1 MKSSSMTSIV
11 PCNSMSSFHA
21 SSPPISAGLLK
32 IFVQLDTAVE
42 YLMVHKD
49 FQSAFD
55 MCERGFKNLEKA
67 AEDGDSRWA
76 CEAVSVYDS

>member
-1 MKSSSMTSIV
+1 
-11 PCNSMSSFHA
+11 MSSFHA

-76 CEAVSVYDS
+76 CEAVSVYDSW